1 VYEVELAQSKFDF
14 WEECPY
20 LKLAG
25 KGLVGLGCLLNSAL
39 ISKGYKSIQNEEV
52 HMKRIVTL
60 LIFALVL
67 VGGAFAEKV
76 AVISKV
82 QGDVLIQKA
91 EDFDYTTPVTMGMI
105 LDNNDQIK
113 VNDGFAVMLLL
124 DDKSQVKLRENTE
137 VAITLAED
145 IGGTGYHV
153 RLEYGQA
160 LTKYEKGAEFGFQLH
175 TPTSVASIK
184 GTAFWTISDPETGD
198 QVIVTE
204 GQVDVM
210 NNLTGMISTAGPGQT
225 VNSTTDGYIETGD
238 TDESTI
244 PQDPEDDTPA
254 VEEETGDAGSDSTE
268 TETETELVEE
278 AGDTTTGDMPA
289 TPPSIAG
296 ETTPEPEE
304 EEAEEEGGGGLAMD
318 AGFGAVTIDGQLYNQ
333 IALRP
338 DISIGKLGVGLDI
351 VIYMD
356 QDGNIRKDEW
366 NEAKDV
372 IDKIMYVRWGEPGD
386 PLYVRVGTL
395 ENVVLGYGLFMN
407 GYSNMMEYPSVRKTG
422 HHIGFKLGNFGIEN
436 VVANYK
442 EFSFSGESTGLGI
455 MGLRGTY
462 SLGKLTFGS
471 TLVMDN
477 NQYLGLKDDDGD
489 YIPNLVDDFP
499 DDAAYSKDTDGDG
512 RPDNSPDEWDI
523 DGDGK
528 TDHYNA
534 SHPNEPRDWDDVIDR
549 KADPFDIS
557 ENPSTVGGVSV
568 DVAYPIL
575 NMDKL
580 KLVLFAEAGQYFG
593 LNADSMYYDDNG
605 VIKRKK
611 VEYGMGATA
620 PGLRAQIFNFL
631 TASVEF
637 RITPTGNFIY
647 GLFDRNYDLERVGFV
662 DYPGMGLTPRT
673 RYEKLYDNPAMMGV
687 FGSVGADILHL
698 VTLQAGYQHMAAGED
713 VVKGIQGSIGLAP
726 NLIPKI
732 EGANAYILRMNV
744 DDPFDIVS
752 EGTLLGYKV
761 TVGLGG
767 GATITWDFRQSYIDL
782 NGDGTID
789 TDSGSGEVVAQT
801 SIVTGF
807 SF

>member
-1 VYEVELAQSKFDF
+1 
-14 WEECPY
+14 
-20 LKLAG
+20 
-25 KGLVGLGCLLNSAL
+25 
-39 ISKGYKSIQNEEV
+39 
-52 HMKRIVTL
+52 MKRIVTL
-60 LIFALVL
+60 LVFALVFA
-67 VGGAFAEKV
+67 GGVYAEKV

-91 EDFDYTTPVTMGMI
+91 EDFDYNTPVTMGMI
-105 LDNNDQIK
+105 LENNDQIK

-137 VAITLAED
+137 VAVTLAED

-160 LTKYEKGAEFGFQLH
+160 LTKYEKGADFGFQLH

-184 GTAFWTISDPETGD
+184 GTAFWTITDPETGD

-225 VNSTTDGYIETGD
+225 VNSSTDGYIETGD
-238 TDESTI
+238 TDEGSI
-244 PQDPEDDTPA
+244 PQDPEEETPP
-254 VEEETGDAGSDSTE
+254 VEEETGDAGTDSTATE
-268 TETETELVEE
+268 TEMVEE
-278 AGDTTTGDMPA
+278 EGDTTTDDMPPV
-289 TPPSIAG
+289 PPSAVA
-296 ETTPEPEE
+296 ETTPEAEE
-304 EEAEEEGGGGLAMD
+304 EEAEQDGGGGGGLAMD

-338 DISIGKLGVGLDI
+338 DFSIGKFGIGLDV

-366 NEAKDV
+366 NDAKDV

-455 MGLRGTY
+455 MGLRGTF

-471 TLVMDN
+471 TVVMDN

-512 RPDNSPDEWDI
+512 RPDASDDEWDI

-528 TDHYNA
+528 TDNYTPDPTRN
-534 SHPNEPRDWDDVIDR
+534 WDDEITR
-549 KADPFDIS
+549 KPDPFDIS

-568 DVAYPIL
+568 DMAYPIL

-580 KLVLFAEAGQYFG
+580 KLIIFAEAGQYFG
-593 LNADSMYYDDNG
+593 TADSMYYDDNG
-605 VIKRKK
+605 VIRKK
-611 VEYGMGATA
+611 EVLYGMGATA

-631 TASVEF
+631 TASLEF

-662 DYPGMGLTPRT
+662 NYAGMGLTPRT
-673 RYEKLYDNPAMMGV
+673 RYEKLYDNPSMMGV
-687 FGSVGADILHL
+687 FGSLGADLFGL
-698 VTLQAGYQHMAAGED
+698 VTLQAGYQHMASGDD

-732 EGANAYILRMNV
+732 QGANAYILRMNV

-767 GATITWDFRQSYIDL
+767 GATLTWDFRQSYIDL
-782 NGDGTID
+782 NGDGEINTG
-789 TDSGSGEVVAQT
+789 SGSGEVVAQT
-801 SIVTGF
+801 SIETGF

>member
-1 VYEVELAQSKFDF
+1 
-14 WEECPY
+14 
-20 LKLAG
+20 
-25 KGLVGLGCLLNSAL
+25 
-39 ISKGYKSIQNEEV
+39 
-52 HMKRIVTL
+52 MKKIVTL
-60 LIFALVL
+60 LTLALIL
-67 VGGAFAEKV
+67 VGGLYADKV

-82 QGDVLIQKA
+82 QGEVLLQKVA
-91 EDFDYTTPVTMGMI
+91 DYDYSTPVTVGMI
-105 LDNNDQIK
+105 LENNDQVK

-137 VAITLAED
+137 VAIAMVED

-160 LTKYEKGAEFGFQLH
+160 LTKYTKGAEFGFQLH

-184 GTAFWTISDPETGD
+184 GTEFWTVTDPETGD
-198 QVIVTE
+198 QVIVVE

-210 NNLTGMISTAGPGQT
+210 NNLTGMISTAGPGET
-225 VNSTTDGYIETGD
+225 VSSTTDGYIQTEPTEEGSIPEDPEAGSVGTEQGDGEETG
-238 TDESTI
+238 
-244 PQDPEDDTPA
+244 
-254 VEEETGDAGSDSTE
+254 EEETSGEEDTLVEDTE
-268 TETETELVEE
+268 TT
-278 AGDTTTGDMPA
+278 DTATDMPPP
-289 TPPSIAG
+289 PPSTIG
-296 ETTPEPEE
+296 ETAPEPE
-304 EEAEEEGGGGLAMD
+304 AEPEGGEEGGGLMGGALAMD

-338 DISIGKLGVGLDI
+338 EISIGKLGVGLDV

-366 NEAKDV
+366 NEAKDI
-372 IDKIMYVRWGEPGD
+372 IDKIMFIRWGAPGD
-386 PLYVRVGTL
+386 PLYIRVGTL

-422 HHIGFKLGNFGIEN
+422 HHIGFKIGNVGIEN

-442 EFSFSGESTGLGI
+442 EFSFGGESNGLGI
-455 MGLRGTY
+455 MGLRGTFD
-462 SLGKLTFGS
+462 LGRLTFGS
-471 TLVMDN
+471 TIVMDN

-499 DDAAYSKDTDGDG
+499 DDAAYSKDSDGDG
-512 RPDNSPDEWDI
+512 RPDASPDEWDI

-528 TDHYNA
+528 TDNYTPDPSRN
-534 SHPNEPRDWDDVIDR
+534 WDDEITR
-549 KADPFDIS
+549 KPDPFDIS
-557 ENPSTVGGVSV
+557 ENPSTVGGLSV
-568 DVAYPIL
+568 DIAYPII
-575 NMDKL
+575 NRDKL
-580 KLVLFAEAGQYFG
+580 KLILFAEAGQYFG
-593 LNADSMYYDDNG
+593 TADSMYYNDNG
-605 VIKRKK
+605 IIKQKK

-620 PGLRAQIFNFL
+620 PGLRAQIFSFL
-631 TASVEF
+631 TASLEF

-662 DYPGMGLTPRT
+662 DFAGMGLTPRT
-673 RYEKLYDNPAMMGV
+673 RYEKLYDNPSMMGV

-698 VTLQAGYQHMAAGED
+698 VTLQAGYQHMASGDE
-713 VVKGIQGSIGLAP
+713 VVKGIQGSVGLAP

-732 EGANAYILRMNV
+732 QGATAYILRMNV
-744 DDPFDIVS
+744 DDPWDIVS
-752 EGTLLGYKV
+752 EGTLLGYNV